1 MHKACSDTRIRRV
14 ARSLKMCLSFLVI
27 VGLSLPAL
35 ADPGDLDSSFSGPDG
50 KVTTLMPTNMG
61 DSAVAQSVV
70 IQPDGKTVAA
80 GQHGGDTIER
90 FALARY
96 KTNGNLDLP
105 FGPSNNGKVT
115 TTFGSL
121 AGAQSVALQ
130 ANGKI
135 VVVGWKVSGNSTR
148 FALVRYMANGNLDNS
163 FGPSNNGR
171 VVTSIG
177 TISSGAA
184 SVAIQSD
191 GKIVVAGH
199 AQVGNWSQFALARY
213 HNTGILDN
221 SFGPNGDGKVHSAVG
236 TDSQASSLAIQP
248 DGMIVAAGY
257 SSGGSTSDFA
267 VARYQTTGIL
277 DNTFGLSGNG
287 TLVTPFGSPSNAGAS
302 SVKIQPS
309 GEIVVAGYS
318 GTGSA
323 SQFALARYLTAGG
336 LDLTFSGD
344 GWTTTAMG
352 PYSQATS
359 LAIQPSN
366 GRIVL
371 AGNARQF
378 GKNVFA
384 IAGYDP
390 VTGGLDTTFGNA
402 GKVKTLIAESSW
414 ASSIA
419 VRPANSKLVV
429 AGQALSGN
437 HMRFAIARYLP

>member
-1 MHKACSDTRIRRV
+1 MHKACSDTPTRRA
-14 ARSLKMCLSFLVI
+14 ARSIKVCLSLLVI
-27 VGLSLPAL
+27 VGLSQPAL
-35 ADPGDLDSSFSGPDG
+35 AFPGELDSSFSGDG
-50 KVTTLMPTNMG
+50 KVTTVMPTNMG
-61 DSAVAQSVV
+61 DYAVAQAVV
-70 IQPDGKTVAA
+70 IQPDGKIVAA
-80 GQHGGDTIER
+80 GQHGGNTIER

-96 KTNGNLDLP
+96 NINGGLDQP

-121 AGAQSVALQ
+121 AGARSVALQ

-135 VVVGWKVSGNSTR
+135 VVVGWKVSGNNTR
-148 FALVRYMANGNLDNS
+148 FALVRYKANGNLDNS

-177 TISSGAA
+177 TSSNAA
-184 SVAIQSD
+184 AVAIQSN
-191 GKIVVAGH
+191 GKIVVAGN
-199 AQVGNWSQFALARY
+199 AQVGNWSRFALARY

-221 SFGPNGDGKVHSAVG
+221 SFGPNGNGKVHTAVG
-236 TDSQASSLAIQP
+236 TDSQASSLAIQSN
-248 DGMIVAAGY
+248 GMIVAAGY

-277 DNTFGLSGNG
+277 DNGFGLGGNG
-287 TLVTPFGSPSNAGAS
+287 KLVTPFGSPSIAGAS

-323 SQFALARYLTAGG
+323 SRFALARYLAAGG

-344 GWTTTAMG
+344 GMTTTTMG

-371 AGNARQF
+371 AGNARQA
-378 GKNVFA
+378 GKNIFA

-402 GKVKTLIAESSW
+402 GRVKTLIAGSSW
-414 ASSIA
+414 AHSIA

-429 AGQALSGN
+429 AGQALTGN
-437 HMRFAIARYLP
+437 KMRFALARYLP